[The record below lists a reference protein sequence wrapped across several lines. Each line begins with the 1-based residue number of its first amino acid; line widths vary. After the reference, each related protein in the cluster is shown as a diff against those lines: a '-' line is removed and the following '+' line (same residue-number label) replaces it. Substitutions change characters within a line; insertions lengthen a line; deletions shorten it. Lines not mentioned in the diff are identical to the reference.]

1 MKALILACAIGT
13 SAICLPVH
21 AQWYAGAGLGVAGS
35 ALDGSSGNIGLT
47 ARDKR
52 NTAVKVYVG
61 YQFTPNWGVE
71 AQLADLGR
79 FGYNACT
86 GAVCGSGSVGVRQW
100 SVAATG
106 THAFA
111 NQYFV
116 FGKLGVTWNQ
126 ARGDAVCAGAVCGG
140 SLGGTRSDLLVGV
153 GVGYQFTR
161 DVSMRLEYEHFG
173 KGVAGNGF
181 SAKTDSWMASLR
193 YSF

>member
-1 MKALILACAIGT
+1 MKATAFACAIGA
-13 SAICLPVH
+13 AIIGMPAH
-21 AQWYAGAGLGVAGS
+21 AQWYAGLGLGVA
-35 ALDGSSGNIGLT
+35 SSGIDGTSGALNMN

-52 NTAVKVYVG
+52 NTAVKIYGG

-71 AQLADLGR
+71 AQFSDLGR
-79 FGYNACT
+79 FGYNACV
-86 GAVCGSGSVGVRQW
+86 GAACNSGSVAVRQW

-106 THAFA
+106 THTFA
-111 NQYFV
+111 NRYFV

-126 ARGDAVCAGAVCGG
+126 ARGDTPCVGAVCTG
-140 SLGGTRSDLLVGV
+140 SLGGNRSDLLAGL